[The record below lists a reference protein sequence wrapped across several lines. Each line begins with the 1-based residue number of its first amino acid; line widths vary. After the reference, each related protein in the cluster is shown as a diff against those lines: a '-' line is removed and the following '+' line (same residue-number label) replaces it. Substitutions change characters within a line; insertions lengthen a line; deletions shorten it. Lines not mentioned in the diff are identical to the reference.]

1 MWPGVLGRATSPVCT
16 GVTGKSDRE
25 PDRPLHRAVPAGA
38 CHPKPRPLGG
48 QLCPCAPR
56 FAGFLVL
63 KSCWGGWE
71 PPFLGGLWGARA
83 GVGRGCVRRGSGATE
98 PWPLPPGEPLPSRS
112 KNSGHRPRGRV
123 HVFSLPLGS
132 GLGGCASLRGP
143 PTPHPPRQAP
153 GRPCS
158 PPGKEH
164 RQRVKTSPKSKPLDF
179 QNGFIVLGVRVCFFP
194 QVLPVTE
201 RKRKIPSPSSIW
213 FSDSKSKVWCGG
225 GIPGGCEG
233 PQRPLCVRSGAR
245 SRSRL
250 GPGPQ
255 HG

>member
-1 MWPGVLGRATSPVCT
+1 MAVSGAGRGRQSPGPCRLVSHSLLVPRTAATGPGAASTCSFCRSALVLAAARLCV
-16 GVTGKSDRE
+16 
-25 PDRPLHRAVPAGA
+25 DRP
-38 CHPKPRPLGG
+38 
-48 QLCPCAPR
+48 
-56 FAGFLVL
+56 
-63 KSCWGGWE
+63 
-71 PPFLGGLWGARA
+71 
-83 GVGRGCVRRGSGATE
+83 
-98 PWPLPPGEPLPSRS
+98 
-112 KNSGHRPRGRV
+112 
-123 HVFSLPLGS
+123 
-132 GLGGCASLRGP
+132 
-143 PTPHPPRQAP
+143 PPRQAP

-213 FSDSKSKVWCGG
+213 FSDSKSKVWCVCGG

-245 SRSRL
+245 SRSHL

-255 HG
+255 HS

>member
-1 MWPGVLGRATSPVCT
+1 MGAEQAGRQQVGRRCRPRVLLLPALERERASSSPVWPGVLGRATSPVCT

-63 KSCWGGWE
+63 KACWGGWE

-83 GVGRGCVRRGSGATE
+83 GVGHGCVRRGSGATE

-123 HVFSLPLGS
+123 HVFFLPLGS
-132 GLGGCASLRGP
+132 GPGGCASLRGHPLP
-143 PTPHPPRQAP
+143 PVRRREDLARHPAKNIVRGLKQAQ
-153 GRPCS
+153 
-158 PPGKEH
+158 KANH
-164 RQRVKTSPKSKPLDF
+164 WIFKTALLFLGFGFVFSPKSF
-179 QNGFIVLGVRVCFFP
+179 Q
-194 QVLPVTE
+194 
-201 RKRKIPSPSSIW
+201 
-213 FSDSKSKVWCGG
+213 
-225 GIPGGCEG
+225 
-233 PQRPLCVRSGAR
+233 
-245 SRSRL
+245 
-250 GPGPQ
+250 
-255 HG
+255 